1 MIPKKNRTSQ
11 KIVDL
16 IFKQGKFVNSN
27 NISLKFYINK
37 GNPSPRVSFIV
48 PKGVAKSAVLR
59 NMLRRRGYIVLS
71 KYLNSLPQ
79 GLHGSFVFGKNSKE
93 IFGLRGNHKN
103 DSFTNLDNEIKTI
116 ITNLSKI

>member
-16 IFKQGKFVNSN
+16 IFKQGKFINSN

-37 GNPSPRVSFIV
+37 GNPDPRVSFIV

-59 NMLRRRGYIVLS
+59 NMLRRRGYVVLS
-71 KYLNSLPQ
+71 KYLNSLPE
-79 GLHGSFVFGKNSKE
+79 GLHGSFIFGKNSKE
-93 IFGLRGNHKN
+93 MFGLRGNHKN
-103 DSFTNLDNEIKTI
+103 SSFLNLDSEINNI
-116 ITNLSKI
+116 ISNLNKI